1 MLLNEMHVR
10 QEIRDREREIRRRS
24 RDDRHENQLASPS
37 IRRAV
42 GRSII
47 EIGARLAAEP
57 QPRLARSR

>member
-1 MLLNEMHVR
+1 MLNELHV
-10 QEIRDREREIRRRS
+10 QQDMRDRQREIRQRIREQ
-24 RDDRHENQLASPS
+24 RHESQLASPS

-47 EIGARLAAEP
+47 AIGSRLAAEP

>member
-1 MLLNEMHVR
+1 VLNELHVN
-10 QEIRDREREIRRRS
+10 QGIRDREREIRQRIREARYES
-24 RDDRHENQLASPS
+24 QVAFPS

-47 EIGARLAAEP
+47 AIGSRLAAEP

>member
-1 MLLNEMHVR
+1 MLNEMHVK
-10 QEIRDREREIRRRS
+10 QEIRDREREIRIRLRDRRQQRRLPS
-24 RDDRHENQLASPS
+24 LS

-42 GRSII
+42 GRSIM